1 MICSVVDAT
10 VSYIYTGKLKL
21 EWNLA
26 LWMYDGVLPIKDMV
40 FSIPEKA
47 VRLLIIT
54 DFIYLQII

>member
-1 MICSVVDAT
+1 MDV
-10 VSYIYTGKLKL
+10 LRRL
-21 EWNLA
+21 
-26 LWMYDGVLPIKDMV
+26 YDGVLPIKGMV